1 MLICGV
7 ALSALL
13 ASVSPCLAFQ
23 IGAGEKPLVVR
34 PEKKS
39 KRKELP
45 NQALEKLPQ
54 PPLAL
59 AVDGA
64 KLSYV
69 AAPLSNRGL
78 LSQQTR
84 DALKWLLGQTR
95 GAQIVHVRGFVAGS
109 GDLRRVPQLVSE
121 LFEDRH
127 LPLPV
132 VVTVQVGALP
142 LEGAQVQLEA
152 TLQQGRAVNPAGVKF
167 VTAAADGA
175 QAALDKLKLSGELLR
190 VTCYVPSLDAS
201 APAGN
206 VTWVQPQR
214 LSARATATCEG
225 VVKNAGAAEA
235 AQPLVLTGAQL
246 AFSYSEED
254 AKLALE
260 RLEKTLR
267 SVNSTLRNAVCLN
280 VYPLSAQ
287 LAEQAGRSTSAY
299 LNAEH
304 APDGVRDVVFEGLP
318 AMDGSFAVEAVATIS
333 SPK

>member
-1 MLICGV
+1 MFICGV
-7 ALSALL
+7 AVSAVL
-13 ASVSPCLAFQ
+13 ASLSPCRAFQ

-45 NQALEKLPQ
+45 NQTLEKLPQ
-54 PPLAL
+54 PPLAVAL
-59 AVDGA
+59 DGV
-64 KLSYV
+64 KLSYL
-69 AAPLSNRGL
+69 AAPLSSRGL

-84 DALKWLLGQTR
+84 DALKWLLSQTH
-95 GAQIVHVRGFVAGS
+95 GAQIVHVRGFVSGS
-109 GDLRRVPQLVSE
+109 GDMRRVPQLVSE
-121 LFEDRH
+121 MFADRH

-152 TLQQGRAVNPAGVKF
+152 TLQQSRAVNPAGVKF
-167 VTAAADGA
+167 VTAEAEGA
-175 QAALDKLKLSGELLR
+175 RAALDKLKQSGELLR
-190 VTCYVPSLDAS
+190 ATCYVPALGAPES
-201 APAGN
+201 AEN
-206 VTWVQPQR
+206 VTWIQPQR
-214 LSARATATCEG
+214 LSARAATTCEG
-225 VVKNAGAAEA
+225 VVKNAGAGEA
-235 AQPLVLTGAQL
+235 AQPLVITGAQL

-254 AKLALE
+254 AKLAFE

-267 SVNSTLRNAVCLN
+267 SVNSTLRDAVYLN

-287 LAEQAGRSTSAY
+287 LAAQAGRSASAY
-299 LNAEH
+299 LNAER

-318 AMDGSFAVEAVATIS
+318 SMDGSFAVEAVATIS